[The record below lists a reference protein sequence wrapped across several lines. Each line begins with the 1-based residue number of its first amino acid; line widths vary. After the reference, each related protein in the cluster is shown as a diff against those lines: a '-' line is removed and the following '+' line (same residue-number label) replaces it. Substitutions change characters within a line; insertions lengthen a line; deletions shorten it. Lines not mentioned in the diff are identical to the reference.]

1 MRRWTKLLALGVV
14 VVLAIAAVAG
24 VALRPRDPTHFA
36 AGARVELANYNAPDP
51 TGVPPTLA
59 GGDAITRG
67 QYLTRAADCVACH
80 TAPRGKQFAGGR
92 AFKLPFGTLY
102 SPNITPDRET
112 GIGGWSDEDFVR
124 ALHEGVGRD
133 GRYLYPAFPYPSYT
147 LMTRNDVLAIK
158 AYLLSLKPVRP
169 DVSFQSALSDA
180 VLEPIVQP

>member
-92 AFKLPFGTLY
+92 AFKLPFG
-102 SPNITPDRET
+102 
-112 GIGGWSDEDFVR
+112 
-124 ALHEGVGRD
+124 
-133 GRYLYPAFPYPSYT
+133 YPLFAEYH
-147 LMTRNDVLAIK
+147 A
-158 AYLLSLKPVRP
+158 
-169 DVSFQSALSDA
+169 
-180 VLEPIVQP
+180 